1 MLSPIQLSFR
11 IQRSYFEKNF
21 RLLLNFPLSYHG
33 VEPSVFPGHLPQ
45 IQRTAVHFYLSSSLT
60 LRT

>member
-21 RLLLNFPLSYHG
+21 RLLLNFPLNYHG

-45 IQRTAVHFYLSSSLT
+45 TQRTAVHISI
-60 LRT
+60 